1 MKKIFLLITVI
12 LAAFIVYWFMLR
24 SKDSR
29 PEEPKQEPIALKT
42 HSDSFN
48 LAVDRV
54 TSSYLAAKDAFVDA
68 DTASVKKHIRDLI
81 VHIDSI
87 PYQELQKDA
96 NAVME
101 TAISGAADVKANAE
115 SLLKQ
120 SDITEMRKD
129 FSMVTEML
137 YPGFFKSI
145 NYEGQK
151 LYLQHCPMAFDDDKG
166 ANWISNSDEVVN
178 PYLGKNHPKYKGSML
193 NCGEVKDSI
202 KAM

>member
-1 MKKIFLLITVI
+1 MKKLFLFVVI
-12 LAAFIVYWFMLR
+12 LLVAFIVYWFMLR

-29 PEEPKQEPIALKT
+29 PEEPKQEPITLKK

-48 LAVDRV
+48 LAVDRM
-54 TSSYLAAKDAFVDA
+54 TTAYLSAKDAFVDA
-68 DTASVKKHIRDLI
+68 DTAAVKSHIRSFISFL
-81 VHIDSI
+81 DSI
-87 PYQELQKDA
+87 PYKELEKDA
-96 NAVME
+96 GEVMQ
-101 TAISGAADVKANAE
+101 TAMAGAADVKANAE

-120 SDITEMRKD
+120 TDITEMRKD

-151 LYLQHCPMAFDDDKG
+151 LYLQHCPMAFDGDKG
-166 ANWISNSDEVVN
+166 ANWISNSDEVIN

-193 NCGEVKDSI
+193 NCGEVMDTI
-202 KAM
+202 KAL